1 MNKNKVRLNIYSSEY
16 VICSDE
22 TPEYVSE
29 LGSDID
35 DRLSAIMKN
44 NPRISVIQATVLL
57 ALEYA
62 DKAKKNEKGIEK
74 LRSQIKDYLED
85 ASAAR
90 MESELAKREAE
101 RLARENEA
109 LRLKMSGNN
118 GSSGRY

>member
-1 MNKNKVRLNIYSSEY
+1 MNKNKVKLNIYSSEY

-22 TPEYVSE
+22 TPEYVAA
-29 LGSDID
+29 LGSEID
-35 DRLSAIMKN
+35 DRLGAIMKN

-109 LRLKMSGNN
+109 LRLKLSGN
-118 GSSGRY
+118 GSSGRF